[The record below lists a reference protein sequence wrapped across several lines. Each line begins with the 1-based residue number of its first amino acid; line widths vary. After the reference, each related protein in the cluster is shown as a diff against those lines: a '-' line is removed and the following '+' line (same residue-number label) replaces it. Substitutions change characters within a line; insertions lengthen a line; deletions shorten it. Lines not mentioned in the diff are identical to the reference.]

1 VHYTAG
7 LLGLASLGGAS
18 LIAQEAG
25 AGNLGRVLLEAAGA
39 LFAIYLVLMTVLS
52 VIGIFARRKAGEPPA
67 HAVVHVATPQ
77 PRHDLR
83 RVR

>member
-1 VHYTAG
+1 VHYTGG

-18 LIAQEAG
+18 LIAEEAR
-25 AGNLGRVLLEAAGA
+25 AGNLGRMLLEAAGA
-39 LFAIYLVLMTVLS
+39 LFAIYVVFMAVLS

-67 HAVVHVATPQ
+67 HAVVHVGTPQ
-77 PRHDLR
+77 ARHELR